1 MENNPWCRFDPYA
14 QQKLEQREAALK
26 KFYKAEEDADEEG
39 EREGTAEKVQG
50 IKEMEAKK
58 GLCELGQ
65 DQKVFGES
73 VAPLLS
79 SVFDEEAAADTGQK
93 DMVTESSVNDNVACE
108 GEDDI
113 MVESVKAHNLETTEE
128 KSEKPVT
135 SDEEEP
141 SNEQPR
147 RDENGGNSETLKL
160 VLDDTEALDDTVV
173 EKDDKVDEKKLGEEE
188 ESRKLV
194 LEPDTPIEEEEIV
207 LSSQV

>member
-14 QQKLEQREAALK
+14 QQKLEQREPALK

-50 IKEMEAKK
+50 IKEMEAKE

-113 MVESVKAHNLETTEE
+113 MMESVKAHNLETTDE

-147 RDENGGNSETLKL
+147 DENGGNSKTLKL
-160 VLDDTEALDDTVV
+160 VPDDTEALDDTVV

-188 ESRKLV
+188 ESLKLV

>member
-50 IKEMEAKK
+50 IKEMEAKE

-113 MVESVKAHNLETTEE
+113 MMESVKAHNLETTEE

-141 SNEQPR
+141 SNEQP

-188 ESRKLV
+188 ESLKLV

>member
-14 QQKLEQREAALK
+14 QQKLEQREPALK
-26 KFYKAEEDADEEG
+26 KFYKAEDDADEED

-50 IKEMEAKK
+50 IKEMEAKE

-113 MVESVKAHNLETTEE
+113 MMESVKAHNLETTEE

-147 RDENGGNSETLKL
+147 DENGGNSKTLKL
-160 VLDDTEALDDTVV
+160 VPDDTEALDDTVV

-188 ESRKLV
+188 ESLKLV

>member
-14 QQKLEQREAALK
+14 QQKLEQREAVLK

-50 IKEMEAKK
+50 IKEMKAKE

-113 MVESVKAHNLETTEE
+113 MMESVKAHNLETTEE

-141 SNEQPR
+141 SNEQP

-188 ESRKLV
+188 ESLKLV

>member
-39 EREGTAEKVQG
+39 QREGTAEKIQG
-50 IKEMEAKK
+50 IKEIEAKE

-113 MVESVKAHNLETTEE
+113 MMESVKAHNLETTEE
-128 KSEKPVT
+128 
-135 SDEEEP
+135 EP
-141 SNEQPR
+141 SNEQPG

-188 ESRKLV
+188 
-194 LEPDTPIEEEEIV
+194 
-207 LSSQV
+207 

>member
-50 IKEMEAKK
+50 IKEMEAKE

-113 MVESVKAHNLETTEE
+113 MMESVKAHNLETTEE

-147 RDENGGNSETLKL
+147 DENGGNSKTLKL
-160 VLDDTEALDDTVV
+160 VPDDTEALDDTVV

-188 ESRKLV
+188 ESLKLV
-194 LEPDTPIEEEEIV
+194 LEPDTPVEEEEIV

>member
-39 EREGTAEKVQG
+39 EREGTAEKVQE
-50 IKEMEAKK
+50 IKEMKAKE

-113 MVESVKAHNLETTEE
+113 MMESVKAHNLETTEE

-147 RDENGGNSETLKL
+147 DENGGNSKTLKL
-160 VLDDTEALDDTVV
+160 VPDDTEALDDTVV

-188 ESRKLV
+188 ESLKLV

>member
-14 QQKLEQREAALK
+14 QQKLEQREPALK

-39 EREGTAEKVQG
+39 EREGTAEKIQG
-50 IKEMEAKK
+50 IKEMEAKE

-79 SVFDEEAAADTGQK
+79 SVFDEEAAADTRQK

-113 MVESVKAHNLETTEE
+113 MMESVKAHNLETTEE

-147 RDENGGNSETLKL
+147 DENGGNSKTLKL
-160 VLDDTEALDDTVV
+160 VPDDTEALDDTVV

-188 ESRKLV
+188 ESLKLV

>member
-50 IKEMEAKK
+50 IKEMEAKE

-113 MVESVKAHNLETTEE
+113 MMESVKAHNLETTEE

-147 RDENGGNSETLKL
+147 DENGGNSKTLKL
-160 VLDDTEALDDTVV
+160 VPDDTEALDDTVV

-188 ESRKLV
+188 ESLKLV

>member
-14 QQKLEQREAALK
+14 QQKLEQREPALK

-50 IKEMEAKK
+50 IKEMEAKE

-113 MVESVKAHNLETTEE
+113 MMESVKAHNLETTEE

-147 RDENGGNSETLKL
+147 DENGGNSKTLKL
-160 VLDDTEALDDTVV
+160 VPDDTEALDDTVV

-188 ESRKLV
+188 ESLKLV

>member
-39 EREGTAEKVQG
+39 EREGTAEKIQG
-50 IKEMEAKK
+50 IKEMEAKE

-113 MVESVKAHNLETTEE
+113 MMESVKAHNLETTEE

-147 RDENGGNSETLKL
+147 DENGGNSETLKL
-160 VLDDTEALDDTVV
+160 VPDDTEALDDTVV

-188 ESRKLV
+188 ESLKLV

>member
-14 QQKLEQREAALK
+14 QQKLEQREPALK

-39 EREGTAEKVQG
+39 EREGTAKKIQG
-50 IKEMEAKK
+50 IKEMEAKE

-79 SVFDEEAAADTGQK
+79 SVFDEEAAETGQK

-113 MVESVKAHNLETTEE
+113 MMESVKAHNLETTEE

-147 RDENGGNSETLKL
+147 DENGGNGETLKL

-188 ESRKLV
+188 ESLKLV

>member
-14 QQKLEQREAALK
+14 QQKLEQREPALK

-50 IKEMEAKK
+50 IKEMEAKE

-113 MVESVKAHNLETTEE
+113 MMESVKAHNLETTEE

-147 RDENGGNSETLKL
+147 DENGGNSETLKL
-160 VLDDTEALDDTVV
+160 VPDDTEALDDTVV

-188 ESRKLV
+188 ESLKLV

>member
-14 QQKLEQREAALK
+14 QQKLEQREPALK

-39 EREGTAEKVQG
+39 EREGTAKKIQG
-50 IKEMEAKK
+50 IKEMEAKE

-113 MVESVKAHNLETTEE
+113 MMESVKAHNLETTEE

-147 RDENGGNSETLKL
+147 DENGGNSKTLKL
-160 VLDDTEALDDTVV
+160 VPDDTEALDDTVV

-188 ESRKLV
+188 ESLKLV

>member
-39 EREGTAEKVQG
+39 EREGTAEKIQG
-50 IKEMEAKK
+50 IKEMEAKE

-113 MVESVKAHNLETTEE
+113 MMESVKAHNLETTEE

-141 SNEQPR
+141 SNEQP

-188 ESRKLV
+188 ESLKLV

>member
-39 EREGTAEKVQG
+39 QREGTAEKIQG
-50 IKEMEAKK
+50 IKEIEAKE

-79 SVFDEEAAADTGQK
+79 SVFDEETAADTGQK
-93 DMVTESSVNDNVACE
+93 YMVNESSVNDNVACE
-108 GEDDI
+108 GKDDI
-113 MVESVKAHNLETTEE
+113 MMESVKAHNLETTEE

-141 SNEQPR
+141 SNEQP

>member
-14 QQKLEQREAALK
+14 QQKLEQREPALK

-39 EREGTAEKVQG
+39 EREGTAEKIQG
-50 IKEMEAKK
+50 IKEMEAKE

-113 MVESVKAHNLETTEE
+113 MMESVKAHNLETTEE

-147 RDENGGNSETLKL
+147 DENGGNSKTLKL
-160 VLDDTEALDDTVV
+160 VPDDTEALDDTVV

-188 ESRKLV
+188 ESLKLV

>member
-39 EREGTAEKVQG
+39 EREGTAKKIQG
-50 IKEMEAKK
+50 IKEMEAKE

-113 MVESVKAHNLETTEE
+113 MMESVKAHNLETTEE

-147 RDENGGNSETLKL
+147 DENGGNSKTLKL
-160 VLDDTEALDDTVV
+160 VPDDTEALDDTVV

-188 ESRKLV
+188 ESLKLV

>member
-39 EREGTAEKVQG
+39 QREGTAEKIQG
-50 IKEMEAKK
+50 IKEIEAKE

-79 SVFDEEAAADTGQK
+79 SVFDEETAADTGQK
-93 DMVTESSVNDNVACE
+93 YMVNESSVNDNVACE
-108 GEDDI
+108 GGDDI
-113 MVESVKAHNLETTEE
+113 MMESVKAHNLETTEE

-141 SNEQPR
+141 SNEQP

>member
-39 EREGTAEKVQG
+39 EREGTAEKIQG
-50 IKEMEAKK
+50 IKEMEAKE

-113 MVESVKAHNLETTEE
+113 MMESVKADKLETTEE

-147 RDENGGNSETLKL
+147 DENGGNSETLKL
-160 VLDDTEALDDTVV
+160 VPDDTEALDDTVV

-188 ESRKLV
+188 ESLKLV
-194 LEPDTPIEEEEIV
+194 LEPATPIEEEEIV

>member
-50 IKEMEAKK
+50 IKEMEAKEE
-58 GLCELGQ
+58 LCELGQ

-113 MVESVKAHNLETTEE
+113 MMESVKAHNLETTEE

-141 SNEQPR
+141 SNEQP

-188 ESRKLV
+188 ESLKLV

>member
-50 IKEMEAKK
+50 IKEMEAKE

-113 MVESVKAHNLETTEE
+113 MMESVKAHNLETTEE

-147 RDENGGNSETLKL
+147 DENGGNSETLKL
-160 VLDDTEALDDTVV
+160 VPDDTEALDDTVV

-188 ESRKLV
+188 ESLKLV

>member
-39 EREGTAEKVQG
+39 EREGTAEKIQG
-50 IKEMEAKK
+50 IKEMEAKE

-113 MVESVKAHNLETTEE
+113 MMESVKAHNLETTEE

-147 RDENGGNSETLKL
+147 DENGGNSKTLKL
-160 VLDDTEALDDTVV
+160 VPDDTEVLDDTVV

-188 ESRKLV
+188 ESLKLV
-194 LEPDTPIEEEEIV
+194 LEPDTPVEEEEIV